1 MKILQINSVVN
12 SGSTG
17 RITED
22 IGRVL
27 MANGH
32 ENYIAYGREDRPS
45 ESKLIKIGSK
55 WDNYVHGAYSML
67 FDRHGFAS
75 KNATADLIKKI
86 DQIQPDAIGL
96 HNLHGYY
103 LNIEILFNYLKKINI
118 PVLWTLFDCWTFTGH
133 CSYFDDVNC
142 EKWKTQC
149 EKCPKYNHYPKS
161 LFVDNS
167 FKNYQDK
174 KVLFTSLNKLEIVVH
189 SNWLAGLV
197 KQSFLKETKVHV
209 TPTALD
215 LNVFKSVKSDLR
227 TKYNLGQKKIILGCA
242 NIWTNRKGFKDFI
255 ELEKR
260 IDDNYKIVMIGLND
274 NELKQISSSVL
285 GLKRTESVNELVE
298 WYSLADMFINP
309 TSQDNFPTTN
319 LEALACGTPVITYKT
334 GGSPEA
340 IDQQTGIVVEKGDVD
355 GLAKAVLQISERDQA
370 QLKNLCR
377 ARAEK
382 NFNKDTRYLDYL
394 KLYEQLLR
402 STLNTI

>member
-17 RITED
+17 RIMED

-32 ENYIAYGREDRPS
+32 ESYIAYGRADRPS

-55 WDNYVHGAYSML
+55 WDNYVHGAYTL
-67 FDRHGFAS
+67 LLDRHGFAS
-75 KNATADLIKKI
+75 QKATKALIKKI
-86 DQIQPDAIGL
+86 DQVQPDAIGL

-103 LNIEILFNYLKKINI
+103 INIEILFNYLKKINV

-133 CSYFDDVNC
+133 CSYFDDINC

-149 EKCPKYNHYPKS
+149 EKCPKYHNYPKS
-161 LFVDNS
+161 LFFDNS
-167 FKNYQDK
+167 FKNFRDK
-174 KVLFTSLNKLEIVVH
+174 KALFTSLDQLEIVVH

-215 LNVFKSVKSDLR
+215 LNVFKPVESELR
-227 TKYNLGQKKIILGCA
+227 AKYNLGQKKIILGCA
-242 NIWTNRKGFKDFI
+242 NIWTARKGLKDFI
-255 ELEKR
+255 ELEK
-260 IDDNYKIVMIGLND
+260 IVDDAYKIVLIGLND
-274 NELKQISSSVL
+274 QELKDIPASIL
-285 GLKRTESVNELVE
+285 GLKRTESLKELVE
-298 WYSLADMFINP
+298 WYSLAEVFINP

-319 LEALACGTPVITYKT
+319 IEALACGTPVITYDT

-340 IDQQTGIVVEKGDVD
+340 IDEQTGIIVEKGDVD
-355 GLAKAVLQISERDQA
+355 GLAKAVLQIAEKDQA
-370 QLKNLCR
+370 QLTKRCR
-377 ARAEK
+377 QRAEQ

-394 KLYEQLLR
+394 GFYKELVNY
-402 STLNTI
+402 NTV